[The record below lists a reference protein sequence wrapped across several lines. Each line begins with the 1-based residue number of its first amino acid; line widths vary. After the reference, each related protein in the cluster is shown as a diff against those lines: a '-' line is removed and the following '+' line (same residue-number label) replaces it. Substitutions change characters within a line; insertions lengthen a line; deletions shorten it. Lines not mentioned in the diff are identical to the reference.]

1 MSPKLRDQLLQQLAS
16 LPEEQQERVLA
27 FAKTLAPAPNGMS
40 GKSLLKFSGTIG
52 HSDLHLITAVIEQG
66 CEGRQ

>member
-1 MSPKLRDQLLQQLAS
+1 MSPKLREELLQQMAL
-16 LPEEQQERVLA
+16 LPEDQQQRVIA

-40 GKSLLKFSGTIG
+40 GKSLLKCAGTIG
-52 HSDLHLITAVIEQG
+52 HADLHLMTAVIEQG